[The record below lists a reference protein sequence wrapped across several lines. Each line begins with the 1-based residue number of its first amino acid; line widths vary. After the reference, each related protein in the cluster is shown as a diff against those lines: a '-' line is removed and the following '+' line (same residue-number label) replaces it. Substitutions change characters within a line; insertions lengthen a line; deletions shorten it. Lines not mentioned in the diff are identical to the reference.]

1 MTAAPSPPW
10 LAQSLFHGGVS
21 LLTDPEDSKF
31 AAGYDTNQPWNHGP
45 ANCEV
50 GQREPVPYRCPAH
63 RELNSDANWAFTDY
77 ALLTGPQTVF
87 ATETTTFDRSRISDG
102 TSNTILAV
110 ECSGMS
116 IPWTEPRDVDVSQ
129 VTYDLNHL
137 GPDGG
142 SRSLVSSFHSINT
155 GQVLLADGSV
165 RLISPEISPEV
176 LKKLTT
182 AAGHDYISN
191 EF

>member
-1 MTAAPSPPW
+1 
-10 LAQSLFHGGVS
+10 
-21 LLTDPEDSKF
+21 
-31 AAGYDTNQPWNHGP
+31 
-45 ANCEV
+45 
-50 GQREPVPYRCPAH
+50 
-63 RELNSDANWAFTDY
+63 
-77 ALLTGPQTVF
+77 
-87 ATETTTFDRSRISDG
+87 
-102 TSNTILAV
+102 
-110 ECSGMS
+110 MS

-182 AAGHDYISN
+182 AAGNDYISN